1 MISYRLIPWLG
12 RFFLPL
18 AALAIGGFSSP
29 AHSQDR
35 LIVFAAA
42 STTEAVLETTA
53 AFVAVHPGVEVV
65 TSFASSST
73 LARQI
78 ENGAPANIFLSA
90 NPDWMDYLED
100 GGHVAT
106 GLRVELLQ
114 NRIVLIAPADSN
126 LDIPITPGFVLAE
139 VLAGGRLAMGD
150 PDHVPAGIYGKAAL
164 QTLGVWNEVAPLT
177 ARTADVR
184 AVLALVE
191 RSEAVAGI
199 VYATDAA
206 ITSRVR
212 IVGTFPESSHPPI
225 IYPVVIVRGG
235 DSASARAF
243 LAFLRSDTAAL
254 VFRQFGFIPM
264 MP

>member
-1 MISYRLIPWLG
+1 MSFPEYYTIAER
-12 RFFLPL
+12 
-18 AALAIGGFSSP
+18 AN
-29 AHSQDR
+29 DK
-35 LIVFAAA
+35 
-42 STTEAVLETTA
+42 STTL
-53 AFVAVHPGVEVV
+53 
-65 TSFASSST
+65 
-73 LARQI
+73 
-78 ENGAPANIFLSA
+78 NIFLSA

-106 GLRVELLQ
+106 GLRVDLLQ

-126 LDIPITPGFVLAE
+126 LDIPSAPGFVLAE

-164 QTLGVWNEVAPLT
+164 QALGVWNEVAPLT
-177 ARTADVR
+177 ARTANVR

-254 VFRQFGFIPM
+254 VFRQFGFTPM
-264 MP
+264 LP